1 MQEPV
6 LVIRKRVQFALR
18 VYILNIV
25 CILAGKP
32 RGGPE
37 EWCPILESALEKK
50 IQITN

>member
-25 CILAGKP
+25 SVLAGKP
-32 RGGPE
+32 RGPE
-37 EWCPILESALEKK
+37 EWCPILESALERK